1 MLLIFALNT
10 STTGVKPLYHG
21 EFALDGQVVVKR
33 SQDTRQGIESGFG
46 ITNVYLEPLYAT
58 SASPSPLCIA
68 INIYV
73 ID

>member
-58 SASPSPLCIA
+58 SASP
-68 INIYV
+68 
-73 ID
+73 